1 MINRVASITTILV
14 SAFCFTGQAQEAD
27 TSTISSPLTFQE
39 AVKIALDN
47 NVTLKQQQNNLRASS
62 IAKTS
67 GLLQM
72 GPSVSI
78 DGNVGRNDGNSF
90 NQQEGRVVNGI
101 LDFTNVTLRTSM
113 PLFQGFNQLNNY
125 KASRKQFEAQI
136 ETVERT
142 RQDIMQLV
150 TARYLQCL
158 LDKELVKIAE
168 QNVKTQQKQLDQ
180 INTQVEAGSRAGV
193 DATNQMYQLK
203 NAELSL
209 LRAQNTLRNDKAIL
223 AQTLQMDPGINF
235 DIEEPGW
242 DVNKVD
248 ASPSLEELYTV
259 ALNNR
264 SDLEGAKHTQAA
276 SKFSYMALKGN
287 YYPSV
292 SAFFNYGSA
301 YNYIHGGENRTFDQ
315 QFTNDNVQKT
325 YGIAFNIPIFGGLS
339 TRTNVVQSRVTYE
352 NAQLDAENMENTV
365 KSEVLLAHQNF
376 SDAVTTYKVTQTQLE
391 AAELS
396 YKLGVEQYELGISNL
411 VEYTQANQDY
421 VQAQAD
427 YASAR
432 YTLMFQEL
440 LLDYATGT
448 LSFEDIK

>member
-1 MINRVASITTILV
+1 MINRIASITTILV
-14 SAFCFTGQAQEAD
+14 SAFCITGLAQEAD
-27 TSTISSPLTFQE
+27 TSTIDTPLSFKE

-47 NVTLKQQQNNLRASS
+47 NVTLKQQQNNLRSS
-62 IAKTS
+62 NMVKTS
-67 GLLQM
+67 SLLRL
-72 GPSVSI
+72 GPSARI
-78 DGNVGRNDGNSF
+78 EGNMGRNDGNSF
-90 NQQEGRVVNGI
+90 NQQEGRVVNGV
-101 LDFTNVTLRTSM
+101 LDFTEVYLRTSM
-113 PLFQGFNQLNNY
+113 PLFQGFNRLNSF
-125 KASRKQFEAQI
+125 KATREQFDTQI

-142 RQDIMQLV
+142 KQDIMQLV

-158 LDKELVKIAE
+158 LDKELVRIAE

-193 DATNQMYQLK
+193 DATNQRYQLK
-203 NAELSL
+203 NAELNL
-209 LRAQNTLRNDKAIL
+209 LRAENALRNDKAIL
-223 AQTLQMDPGINF
+223 AQTLQMDPGVNF
-235 DIEEPGW
+235 NVEDPNW
-242 DVNKVD
+242 DVSKID
-248 ASPSLEELYTV
+248 ANSSLEELYTV

-264 SDLEGAKHTQAA
+264 SDLEGTKHSMAA
-276 SKFSYMALKGN
+276 SRFNYMALKGN

-301 YNYIHGGENRTFDQ
+301 YNYIHGTENRTFDQ
-315 QFTNDNVQKT
+315 QFTKDNVQKT
-325 YGIAFNIPIFGGLS
+325 YGIAFTIPIFGGFS
-339 TRTNVVQSRVTYE
+339 TRSNVVESRVNYE
-352 NAQLDAENMENTV
+352 NSRLDAENMENTV
-365 KSEVLLAHQNF
+365 KSEVLRAYQNF
-376 SDAVTTYKVTQTQLE
+376 NDAVTTYQVTQTQLE

-396 YKLGVEQYELGISNL
+396 YKLGTERYELGISDL

-432 YTLMFQEL
+432 FTLMFQEL

>member
-27 TSTISSPLTFQE
+27 TSTIDTPLTFKE

-90 NQQEGRVVNGI
+90 NQQEGRVVNGV

-113 PLFQGFNQLNNY
+113 PLFQGFNQLNGY
-125 KASRKQFEAQI
+125 KASRELFDAQI

-142 RQDIMQLV
+142 KQDIIQLV

-193 DATNQMYQLK
+193 DASNQMYQVK

-209 LRAQNTLRNDKAIL
+209 LRAENSLRNDKAIL
-223 AQTLQMDPGINF
+223 AQALQMDPGVNF
-235 DIEEPGW
+235 TIEDPSW
-242 DVNKVD
+242 DATKVD
-248 ASPSLEELYTV
+248 ISSSLDELYTV

-264 SDLEGAKHTQAA
+264 SDFEGAKHTEAA
-276 SKFSYMALKGN
+276 FKFSYMALKGT
-287 YYPSV
+287 YYPSIN
-292 SAFFNYGSA
+292 AFFNYGSA
-301 YNYIHGGENRTFDQ
+301 YNYIHGAENRTFDQ

-325 YGIAFNIPIFGGLS
+325 YGVAFTIPIFRGFS
-339 TRTNVVQSRVTYE
+339 TRSNVVQSRVSYE
-352 NAQLDAENMENTV
+352 NSQLDVENMENTV
-365 KSEVLLAHQNF
+365 KSEVLLAYQNF
-376 SDAVTTYKVTQTQLE
+376 NDAVTAYKVTQTQLE

-396 YKLGVEQYELGISNL
+396 YTLGAEQYELGISNL

-427 YASAR
+427 FASAR